1 MPPLRRVGGLFSVLP
16 LAATVLLVL
25 GVLLALAIRL
35 SPGELWMALSAA
47 ETLFALRLSLLTSLA
62 ALGMAAAL
70 GVPAGWLLARRS
82 FPGRA
87 AVDALLDLPL
97 VMPPLVA
104 GIGLLFLFGRRM
116 LGEPLARLGIEIL
129 FSPLGVIVAQG
140 FVATLVLLRA
150 AKGAFLAVDPRMA
163 EVASTLRAS
172 PWNVFVSVE
181 LPLAAPG
188 LAAGAMLAW
197 ARAVGEFGATLILA
211 GATRHRTETL
221 PVAVFL
227 NIATGETGVAVACA
241 LMLLAVTFVL
251 LLAIRSLGG
260 MRRTPR

>member
-1 MPPLRRVGGLFSVLP
+1 MLFAPPLAVV
-16 LAATVLLVL
+16 VILVL
-25 GVLLALAIRL
+25 GVLLALGARL
-35 SPGELWMALSAA
+35 SPEELWAALLAP

-82 FPGRA
+82 FPGKA
-87 AVDALLDLPL
+87 AVDTLLDLPL

-104 GIGLLFLFGRRM
+104 GLGLLFLFGRRL
-116 LGEPLARLGIEIL
+116 LGEPLVQLGLEIL
-129 FSPLGVIVAQG
+129 FSPLGVVVAQG

-150 AKGAFLAVDPRMA
+150 AKAAFLAVDPRMV
-163 EVASTLRAS
+163 EVAGTLRAA
-172 PWNVFVSVE
+172 PWDVFRSVE

-188 LAAGAMLAW
+188 LAAGAVLAW
-197 ARAVGEFGATLILA
+197 ARAVGEFGATLMLA
-211 GATRHRTETL
+211 GATRFHTETL

-241 LMLLAVTFVL
+241 LVLLAVAFVL
-251 LLAIRSLGG
+251 LLAIRSLGAKPPG
-260 MRRTPR
+260 PAPRT